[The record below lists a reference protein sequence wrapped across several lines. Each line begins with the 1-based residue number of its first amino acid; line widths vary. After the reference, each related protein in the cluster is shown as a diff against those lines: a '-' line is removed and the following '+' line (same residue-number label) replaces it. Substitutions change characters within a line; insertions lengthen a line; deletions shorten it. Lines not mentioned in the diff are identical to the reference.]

1 MESTEAD
8 RAKELLARNI
18 RTARGEMR
26 QRDIANHLG
35 LDHMRVSDWERGV
48 CSPSMGNLAALA
60 MLTGKT
66 MAWFYTDHDAS
77 AAA

>member
-1 MESTEAD
+1 
-8 RAKELLARNI
+8 
-18 RTARGEMR
+18 MR
-26 QRDIANHLG
+26 MRCACRKHGGRKLRDGCAFFVR

-66 MAWFYTDHDAS
+66 MAWFYTDHDAK